1 MAASTV
7 RSGPVQLGYVSVAA
21 PGGRANEDFVLAG
34 EDFVVVLDG
43 ATRSAPRTGCR
54 HDVAWVTRRLGARLG
69 QLLVE
74 EPELTLPQVLAAAIE
89 RVRALHVDSCDLD
102 HPDSPSATVALLRR
116 RGAWLEHLVLADS
129 PVLVELTDGRLEVV
143 LDDRVDRLPAYDL
156 ATVARLRNAP
166 GGFWVASTRPE
177 AAEQALSGAH
187 RLDGVARF
195 AVLTDGVSRLVER
208 YGWSWR
214 RLLDTLDEQG
224 PAEAVR
230 AVRAAESADPPGRF
244 RGKRHDDATVA
255 FGRPQPVG

>member
-1 MAASTV
+1 MRV
-7 RSGPVQLGYVSVAA
+7 GYLSVAA

-43 ATRSAPRTGCR
+43 ATVSAPETGCR
-54 HDVAWVTRRLGARLG
+54 HDVAWVTRRLGVRLG

-74 EPELTLPQVLAAAIE
+74 EPQWPLTEVLRVAIE
-89 RVRALHVDSCDLD
+89 RLRELHADSCDLG

-116 RGAWLEHLVLADS
+116 RGERLEHLVLADS

-143 LDDRVDRLPAYDL
+143 LDDRVERLPAYDL

-177 AAEQALSGAH
+177 AADQALTGCH
-187 RLDGVARF
+187 PLGEVRRF

-214 RLLDTLDEQG
+214 RLLDVLDEQG
-224 PAEAVR
+224 PEGAVR
-230 AVRAAESADPPGRF
+230 AVRAAELAEPPGL

-255 FGRPQPVG
+255 FGRPGPLD